1 MIVESAGSS
10 KSSSTLGLRNSA
22 SSERVPAGVPNLYRQ
37 SVFIEF
43 RDGDQIV
50 ESLMLPLPP
59 QSIKVTQPMKK
70 NVSQTGYGAFLN
82 HYGLGL
88 GTISLNGHTGG
99 YGELRKTIGGPN
111 HATEGPWDSGKSAQE
126 ILHRIARYPN
136 ADKTKAN
143 FERLECRIY
152 DLTIYQHQTAFQQH
166 KDSKSIS
173 NPLGYVVSIDNF
185 SMDRSTDKYGY
196 YYYTL
201 NATIL
206 GYLGEYRQHEFQD
219 PLPLPP
225 SLKAFWQ
232 FIGKVQEA
240 TAKIHNIR
248 GKVVGALATAN
259 SYVNAVQS
267 ITQLVESVR
276 AWGRIP
282 AQVQGLLNNAIDT
295 TYDVAASPA
304 RLAKDAYQTSKDI
317 YNRSAALLEKVQK
330 DFGEKLK
337 GEYESVYREI
347 EADIASN
354 ASYWKQINA
363 AATAMAAQRKTKKA
377 QSNAV
382 ATAPSR
388 FATDSPSNQGSKESG
403 QTPRAYGYRLV
414 VKSADMS
421 LDKLAQKY
429 LGDYRQGAVILAA
442 NNTGDWDAVA
452 AGTEIKIPLT
462 KPQEQDQ
469 NNRIFSENPADI
481 LGVDIAHDE
490 EGELMF
496 TDDGNLQRV
505 SGTENLIQAVRHRL
519 DTKLGAEVRKAG
531 YGILLQA
538 GEALGSEQ
546 AQSYVS
552 TSILDTL
559 AQEPRI
565 KEVQELQYDIEGDSV
580 VIQVA
585 FESVLGETAFVY
597 RAA

>member
-1 MIVESAGSS
+1 MIVESSGSS
-10 KSSSTLGLRNSA
+10 KSSSTLGFRNSA
-22 SSERVPAGVPNLYRQ
+22 SNERVPAGVPNLYRQ

-59 QSIKVTQPMKK
+59 QSIKITQSMKK
-70 NVSQTGYGAFLN
+70 NISQTTNGAFLN

-99 YGELRKTIGGPN
+99 YGELRKTIGGPSQT
-111 HATEGPWDSGKSAQE
+111 TEGPWDSGKSAQE

-136 ADKTKAN
+136 AKNTKAN

-166 KDSKSIS
+166 KNSKSIR

-185 SMDRSTDKYGY
+185 SMDRSADKYGY

-206 GYLGEYRQHEFQD
+206 GYLGEYRQHKFQD

-240 TAKIHNIR
+240 TAKINNIR

-259 SYVNAVQS
+259 SVVNAVQS
-267 ITQLVESVR
+267 ITQLAESVR
-276 AWGRIP
+276 AWKRIP
-282 AQVQGLLNNAIDT
+282 AQVQGLLNNSIDT
-295 TYDVAASPA
+295 TYDIAASSA
-304 RLAKDAYQTSKDI
+304 RLTKDAYRVSKDI
-317 YNRSAALLEKVQK
+317 YNRSAALLEKVNK
-330 DFGEKLK
+330 DFGESLK

-347 EADIASN
+347 EADIAGN
-354 ASYWKQINA
+354 VAYWKHINA
-363 AATAMAAQRKTKKA
+363 AATAMEAQNKTKNA
-377 QSNAV
+377 QSNA
-382 ATAPSR
+382 AAGAPSS
-388 FATDSPSNQGSKESG
+388 FAADSQSNKETS
-403 QTPRAYGYRLV
+403 QTYRIV
-414 VKSADMS
+414 IKSADMS
-421 LDKLAQKY
+421 LDKLAWQY

-442 NNTGDWDAVA
+442 NNIDDWDAVA

-462 KPQEQDQ
+462 RPQEQDQ

-490 EGELMF
+490 DGELMF

-519 DTKLGAEVRKAG
+519 DTKLGADVRKAG

-565 KEVQELQYDIEGDSV
+565 KKVQELQYDIEGDSV
-580 VIQVA
+580 VIQIA